1 MFREALTIPA
11 LIFLLLICCTGSAT
25 EGYAVDKDTLL
36 IRGNNDFSP
45 YEFINDRNEPD
56 GYNIDLINAVARQVG
71 LKIRID
77 LGPFAT
83 IRHEL
88 ESGRINALTGVLY
101 SKERDIVFDFS
112 IPHLVISYAVFV
124 RKDSDIVNPMDL
136 KGKEVLV
143 VNGVYA
149 HDWLLRNDFT
159 PHIITVDRP
168 EEALKRLSQGR
179 HDCAVLIRLN
189 GLDLMRS
196 LKIDNLKTVG
206 PPVLTQKMGFA
217 VKAGD
222 ADLLALLNEG
232 LYLVQN
238 SGEYDRIYLKWFSVY
253 EQNKLRNRLVSW
265 AKWIGLPLFT
275 LLVFGGV
282 WIRSL
287 NRLVAKRTKSLRENQ
302 VLLNRILQGTPF
314 PTLVGDRNG
323 KILFWN
329 RACEDLTGILSMDAL
344 GREVGNTGSGKKDDP
359 YLLQLITDPSA
370 GDSPDKQT
378 HFRSNRRD
386 ISPGV
391 SEVEVFVPK
400 LGDHGRWLLAAI
412 VQFKDEDGHSL
423 GTIETWQDLTE
434 RKGLEKQLV
443 QAQRME
449 AMGRLSGAIAHDFTN
464 FLQAIMIYSDTALDE
479 ISPDSP
485 VRAHLEGIRKT
496 AGRAR
501 ELVLQIKV
509 FSRQKLLKPKP
520 IHLKKVVERAV
531 ETIALTA
538 SEDIE
543 IQLSTDSDA
552 RIMADEIPVSQVV
565 SNLCLNAI
573 NAMRS
578 GGGTLKVQLA
588 DIAETPKIV
597 EKDRSVDPNGY
608 VKLTVADTGH
618 GIPGEHLER
627 IFEPFFTTR
636 KREGGTGMGLA
647 IIHGIVKGYGGE
659 ITVTSRLGQGTVFD
673 VFWPVVRS
681 GPEKRP

>member
-1 MFREALTIPA
+1 
-11 LIFLLLICCTGSAT
+11 
-25 EGYAVDKDTLL
+25 
-36 IRGNNDFSP
+36 
-45 YEFINDRNEPD
+45 
-56 GYNIDLINAVARQVG
+56 
-71 LKIRID
+71 
-77 LGPFAT
+77 
-83 IRHEL
+83 
-88 ESGRINALTGVLY
+88 
-101 SKERDIVFDFS
+101 
-112 IPHLVISYAVFV
+112 
-124 RKDSDIVNPMDL
+124 
-136 KGKEVLV
+136 
-143 VNGVYA
+143 
-149 HDWLLRNDFT
+149 
-159 PHIITVDRP
+159 
-168 EEALKRLSQGR
+168 
-179 HDCAVLIRLN
+179 
-189 GLDLMRS
+189 
-196 LKIDNLKTVG
+196 
-206 PPVLTQKMGFA
+206 
-217 VKAGD
+217 
-222 ADLLALLNEG
+222 
-232 LYLVQN
+232 
-238 SGEYDRIYLKWFSVY
+238 
-253 EQNKLRNRLVSW
+253 
-265 AKWIGLPLFT
+265 
-275 LLVFGGV
+275 
-282 WIRSL
+282 
-287 NRLVAKRTKSLRENQ
+287 
-302 VLLNRILQGTPF
+302 
-314 PTLVGDRNG
+314 
-323 KILFWN
+323 
-329 RACEDLTGILSMDAL
+329 
-344 GREVGNTGSGKKDDP
+344 
-359 YLLQLITDPSA
+359 
-370 GDSPDKQT
+370 
-378 HFRSNRRD
+378 
-386 ISPGV
+386 V